1 MIYWLISLVLQPL
14 AMLGDLSLHI
24 YQFIAI
30 PLIVTITAI
39 DGIIVV

>member
-1 MIYWLISLVLQPL
+1 MIYWLTSLVMQPI
-14 AMLGDLSLHI
+14 AMLGDISLLI